1 MKKLF
6 DILFLFK
13 HLFTMILNV
22 QYMSIC
28 NTMFYFHIGE
38 GGYLSLPEGGLGE
51 SKAYL
56 WYSFYFINLKNLS
69 FTGRGVPEQ
78 SDPSPFKIRPWTFN
92 IKIKQIKDVQ
102 FLVEIKVQFW
112 RADSYNENMCQASI
126 HVYK

>member
-1 MKKLF
+1 
-6 DILFLFK
+6 
-13 HLFTMILNV
+13 MILNV